1 MLTYDPEVAVHST
14 TTITLDG
21 DEAARF
27 GHSVDQPV
35 SSDGQ
40 FMGVFWN
47 TSTGGTGFT
56 FAGNADRL
64 YARPLRQLGDGDG
77 RVLSQLDALAAGRR
91 AHRRRARRCR

>member
-1 MLTYDPEVAVHST
+1 MLTYDPEVAVHSAK
-14 TTITLDG
+14 TITLDG

-35 SSDGQ
+35 TSNGQ

-47 TSTGGTGFT
+47 TNTGGTGFT

-64 YARPLRQLGDGDG
+64 YAKALRSSATGTVESISTGCS
-77 RVLSQLDALAAGRR
+77 RSRTPSS
-91 AHRRRARRCR
+91 